1 MSIQFISRQNASV
14 VPAVATLLCALFFN
28 PAPGKAQNTYT
39 AAFDGKSHGT
49 GNSDMSHIVGQLE
62 QSALLALCGFVV
74 LMIIIYICHVSKACV
89 DLNRPRGNT
98 SRSLLSLLILAAG
111 LSAFCSSCSVEQ
123 QVMATQYLD
132 AVAAENRACP
142 MNQYHGNQADPAF
155 NNLYPY
161 NGYSTSYS
169 PSFCKYCGKR
179 VFNK

>member
-1 MSIQFISRQNASV
+1 MRILFHSNKNASV
-14 VPAVATLLCALFFN
+14 LPVLAALLITLFC
-28 PAPGKAQNTYT
+28 PVMGKAQGSF
-39 AAFDGKSHGT
+39 APGGHT
-49 GNSDMSHIVGQLE
+49 GQGDSDIASIAGQLGYN
-62 QSALLALCGFVV
+62 ALLVLLGAVV
-74 LMIIIYICHVSKACV
+74 LMGIVFICHVSKACV

-98 SRSLLSLLILAAG
+98 SRSLLSLLILATG